1 MLERFQGKDGRSTL
15 LNALRSQFI
24 VDGNTEVADK
34 LASAAQLREYTPG
47 QRIFSRGERGTDI
60 YFVLVGN
67 VSVVVGEIEVAAVGA
82 GMHVGEIALLE
93 PFKGRAA
100 TVHVTDPAVVAQ
112 VSGQKFTEIA
122 SHYPEMWRRIGV
134 ELARRLVRLETSV
147 YGGVTA

>member
-15 LNALRSQFI
+15 LNALRSQFV

-34 LASAAQLREYTPG
+34 LASAAQLREYAPG
-47 QRIFSRGERGTDI
+47 QRIFSQGERGTDI
-60 YFVLVGN
+60 YFVLAGN
-67 VSVVVGEIEVAAVGA
+67 VSVIVGVIEVATVGA

-100 TVHVTDPAVVAQ
+100 TVHVVDAAVVAQ

-134 ELARRLVRLETSV
+134 ELARRLVRLEKSV
-147 YGGVTA
+147 YGGVTV

>member
-15 LNALRSQFI
+15 LNALRSQFL

-34 LASAAQLREYTPG
+34 LASAAQLREYAPG
-47 QRIFSRGERGTDI
+47 ERIFSRGERG
-60 YFVLVGN
+60 
-67 VSVVVGEIEVAAVGA
+67 EVAAVGA

-100 TVHVTDPAVVAQ
+100 TVHVIDATVVAQ

-122 SHYPEMWRRIGV
+122 SHYPEMWRRIGI
-134 ELARRLVRLETSV
+134 ELARRLVRLEQSV
-147 YGGVTA
+147 YEGATA